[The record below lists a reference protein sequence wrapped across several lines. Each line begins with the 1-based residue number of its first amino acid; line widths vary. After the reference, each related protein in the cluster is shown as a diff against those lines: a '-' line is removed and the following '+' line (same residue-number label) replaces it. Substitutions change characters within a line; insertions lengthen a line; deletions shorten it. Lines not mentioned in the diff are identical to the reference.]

1 MRRKTLLLLLI
12 ILFISACA
20 VHFKES
26 VRVKGVYHCVKSDET
41 FWRIARTYN
50 IDIQDLA
57 EINNITDLTL
67 IEVDSVIF
75 IPGAER
81 VIDIDIP
88 VKISELPLEHK
99 VSPTKNK
106 VSLTKNEVSPTKKK
120 NEISSKKKKTPAK
133 RDVTSKKVYRT
144 KQKTKQR
151 TKLSFDR
158 KRFIWPVKGKVVSRF
173 GIQPNDMK
181 YNGINIV
188 AREGKSVVAAA
199 SGTVIH
205 SSLLRYYGNTIIIK
219 HRDRYATVY
228 AYLKSRRVKV
238 GDSVKKGQQIAL
250 LGKPE
255 NNSKS
260 YLYFEIRHKN
270 KARNPLFF
278 LPSRK

>member
-1 MRRKTLLLLLI
+1 MRKKTLLLLLI

-20 VHFKES
+20 AHFKES
-26 VRVKGVYHCVKSDET
+26 VRVKGVYHCVKSGET
-41 FWRIARTYN
+41 FWRIARSYN

-88 VKISELPLEHK
+88 VIISKPSLEQK
-99 VSPTKNK
+99 VIPTKNTI
-106 VSLTKNEVSPTKKK
+106 SSTKKK
-120 NEISSKKKKTPAK
+120 NEISSTKKKTPAK
-133 RDVTSKKVYRT
+133 RDITSKKVYRT

-181 YNGINIV
+181 YNGINIA
-188 AREGKSVVAAA
+188 AREGKPVVAAA

-219 HRDRYATVY
+219 HRDSYATVY

-255 NNSKS
+255 NNSKP
-260 YLYFEIRHKN
+260 YLYFEIRRKN

-278 LPSRK
+278 LPRRK

>member
-1 MRRKTLLLLLI
+1 
-12 ILFISACA
+12 
-20 VHFKES
+20 
-26 VRVKGVYHCVKSDET
+26 VRVKGVYHCVKSGET
-41 FWRIARTYN
+41 FWRIARSYN

-67 IEVDSVIF
+67 IEVDGVIF

-88 VKISELPLEHK
+88 VMISKPPLEQK
-99 VSPTKNK
+99 VIPTKN
-106 VSLTKNEVSPTKKK
+106 T
-120 NEISSKKKKTPAK
+120 ISSTKKKTPAK
-133 RDVTSKKVYRT
+133 RDITSKKVYRT

-181 YNGINIV
+181 YNGINIA
-188 AREGKSVVAAA
+188 AREGKPVVAAA

-219 HRDRYATVY
+219 HRDSYATVY
-228 AYLKSRRVKV
+228 AYLKSRKVKV

-255 NNSKS
+255 NNSKP
-260 YLYFEIRHKN
+260 YLYFEIRRKN

>member
-1 MRRKTLLLLLI
+1 MRKKTLLLLLI

-88 VKISELPLEHK
+88 VKISEPPLEHK
-99 VSPTKNK
+99 
-106 VSLTKNEVSPTKKK
+106 VSPTKKK
-120 NEISSKKKKTPAK
+120 NEISSTKKKTPAK

-144 KQKTKQR
+144 KQVTKQR

-181 YNGINIV
+181 YNGINIA
-188 AREGKSVVAAA
+188 AREGKPVVAAA

-205 SSLLRYYGNTIIIK
+205 SSPLRYYGNTIIIK